1 MTVHL
6 MKMAVG
12 IESVDHL
19 KRVQKAR
26 LAAAREKG
34 GAGDLRHMTRNM
46 PKRADE
52 VLDGGSI
59 YWVIKGYV
67 RVRQRIKGFD
77 WGVGR
82 SGRKRCAIILDPK
95 LVCDMIDD
103 DPALVHPPK
112 LTGVCFGGLGTPSVS
127 ITGVVDGK
135 PVDESFRCNAGPR
148 ADVEEKWE
156 NLAFVSYHEGKG
168 EIVG

>member
-1 MTVHL
+1 
-6 MKMAVG
+6 
-12 IESVDHL
+12 
-19 KRVQKAR
+19 
-26 LAAAREKG
+26 
-34 GAGDLRHMTRNM
+34 MTRNM

-95 LVCDMIDD
+95 LVKTELMPQRPMQGWRYLDPDSAPRDLAPGGKDM
-103 DPALVHPPK
+103 PELPPGMAEE
-112 LTGVCFGGLGTPSVS
+112 LRELGL
-127 ITGVVDGK
+127 
-135 PVDESFRCNAGPR
+135 
-148 ADVEEKWE
+148 
-156 NLAFVSYHEGKG
+156 L
-168 EIVG
+168 